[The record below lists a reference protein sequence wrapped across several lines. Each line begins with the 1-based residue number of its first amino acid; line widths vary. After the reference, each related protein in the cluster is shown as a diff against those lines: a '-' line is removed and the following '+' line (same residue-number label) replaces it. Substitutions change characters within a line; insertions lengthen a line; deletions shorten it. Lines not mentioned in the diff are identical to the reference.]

1 MMTLQKGTALP
12 CRWMVGTRES
22 GTSTFHGSCPKG
34 LNFVLRFVVQE
45 NPASISVEALLYLFC
60 LYTCHVATLAAE
72 GKSIPRIHP
81 DFFLSILFHG
91 YYIKNEKRK
100 ARVPEGLH
108 PLLYSTIGE
117 IEIFYTLMYIDFYFF
132 VVFHQ
137 FQMANLIQL
146 VILKV
151 LKTLEGI
158 KSSES

>member
-1 MMTLQKGTALP
+1 M
-12 CRWMVGTRES
+12 
-22 GTSTFHGSCPKG
+22 
-34 LNFVLRFVVQE
+34 
-45 NPASISVEALLYLFC
+45 
-60 LYTCHVATLAAE
+60 ATLAAE

-81 DFFLSILFHG
+81 DFFLSILFRG
-91 YYIKNEKRK
+91 YYIKSEKRK

-137 FQMANLIQL
+137 FQMTNLIQL

-158 KSSES
+158 KYSES